1 MLFNSPVPQLSPIH
15 IYQYVRKTC
24 LPARLS
30 TWRQD
35 NLRKRLYI
43 MAGALGKRIDTS
55 FEDHRSRCALWEE
68 STFCV
73 VDWRITS
80 YLLREAWACCPYV
93 GERKREP
100 GIWHFTGSRAT
111 NGFRRCVAGGPLG
124 AWKRLAP
131 HLMVV
136 VRKDSSSSRSC
147 FGVCPRPASMY
158 SRILRQCNESGV
170 FSTKLPKLWRQ
181 VESRRD

>member
-1 MLFNSPVPQLSPIH
+1 MLFNSPGPQLSPIH

-35 NLRKRLYI
+35 NLRERLNI
-43 MAGALGKRIDTS
+43 MAGALGQRIDTS

-80 YLLREAWACCPYV
+80 YLLRV
-93 GERKREP
+93 GLGLLSIRRRTEESLEYGFLRVPEP
-100 GIWHFTGSRAT
+100 PMDFGGALQ
-111 NGFRRCVAGGPLG
+111 VA
-124 AWKRLAP
+124 R
-131 HLMVV
+131 
-136 VRKDSSSSRSC
+136 
-147 FGVCPRPASMY
+147 
-158 SRILRQCNESGV
+158 
-170 FSTKLPKLWRQ
+170 
-181 VESRRD
+181 